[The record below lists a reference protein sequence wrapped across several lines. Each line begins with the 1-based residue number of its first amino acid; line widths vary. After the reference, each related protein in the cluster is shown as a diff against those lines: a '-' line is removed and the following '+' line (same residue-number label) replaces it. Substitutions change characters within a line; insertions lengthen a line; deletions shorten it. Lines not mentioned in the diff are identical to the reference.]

1 MAKNKESNFLSAVVY
16 LPEGSADR
24 AVPFLRMLHGQLEE
38 HFKQYEIICVDDRC
52 TDGTAETVRRWAAEN
67 LDKPMTI
74 LHMSLRQG
82 RELCMNA
89 GLDAAIG
96 DFVYEFD
103 TLQTPYA
110 PEMIW
115 QAYEKALEGNDIV
128 TVGPEKTRAF
138 SHLFYRIFN
147 RFSRSAYPLTTDA
160 FRLVSRRAINRV
172 HAVSEHL
179 PYRKAAYAASGLR
192 VAALTFS
199 GRLAAEDG
207 ERLDLAADSLALYT
221 AAGYKLSL
229 TVTVGM
235 LLLTLAEL
243 VYTLAVAL
251 TGRPIEGW
259 TTTMFV
265 LTVGFSGVFLV
276 LTLVIKYLSLLVD
289 LVFRRQKYL
298 VESIEKLQK

>member
-1 MAKNKESNFLSAVVY
+1 MASNKESNFLSAVVY
-16 LPEGSADR
+16 LPEGSAGR
-24 AVPFLRMLHGQLEE
+24 AVPFLQMLHGQLEE

-52 TDGTAETVRRWAAEN
+52 ADGTAEAVRRWAAEE
-67 LDKPMTI
+67 LDKPLTL

-82 RELCMNA
+82 RELGMNA

-103 TLQTPYA
+103 TLQTPYE
-110 PEMIW
+110 PDTIW
-115 QAYEKALEGNDIV
+115 RAYRKALEGNDIV
-128 TVGPEKTRAF
+128 TVGPARARA
-138 SHLFYRIFN
+138 SSGLFYKVFN

-172 HAVSEHL
+172 HAVSDHL

-192 VAALTFS
+192 VAALTFP
-199 GRLAAEDG
+199 GRLAPEGGD
-207 ERLDLAADSLALYT
+207 RLDLAADSLVLYT
-221 AAGYKLSL
+221 AAGYKVSL

-235 LLLTLAEL
+235 LLLALAEL
-243 VYTLAVAL
+243 VYTLAVAF

-265 LTVGFSGVFLV
+265 LTVGFAGLFLV
-276 LTLVIKYLSLLVD
+276 LTLVVKYLSLLVD

>member
-1 MAKNKESNFLSAVVY
+1 MAKNKESNFLCAVVY
-16 LPEGSADR
+16 LPEGSAGR
-24 AVPFLRMLHGQLEE
+24 AVPFLRMLHGQLEA

-52 TDGTAETVRRWAAEN
+52 ADGAAEAVRRWAAEE
-67 LDKPMTI
+67 LDKPLTL

-82 RELCMNA
+82 RELGMNA

-103 TLQTPYA
+103 TLQTPYE
-110 PEMIW
+110 PDTIW
-115 QAYEKALEGNDIV
+115 RAYQKALEGNDIV
-128 TVGPEKTRAF
+128 TVGPARARA
-138 SHLFYRIFN
+138 SSGLFYKVFN

-172 HAVSEHL
+172 HAVSDHL

-192 VAALTFS
+192 VAALTFP
-199 GRLAAEDG
+199 GRLAPEGGD
-207 ERLDLAADSLALYT
+207 RLDLAADSLVLYT
-221 AAGYKLSL
+221 AAGYKVSL

-235 LLLTLAEL
+235 LLLALAEL
-243 VYTLAVAL
+243 VYTLAVAF

-265 LTVGFSGVFLV
+265 LTVGFSGLFLV
-276 LTLVIKYLSLLVD
+276 LTLVVKYLSLLVD